1 LDVSFPLLDVPSAL
15 LALQVG
21 LTDQDDIVV
30 LVYQALHKLAIAKPN
45 EVAQVLDQFP
55 QTMMVTGHT
64 HAHTNTTHEKKTHRQ
79 FDGPFDIRCALS
91 LFCVC
96 PFFRVLPQDGI
107 KDQLKKAKSSAAS
120 GSPASAPASAAAPSP
135 SAGGGDLSSGE
146 RARDVLRTAM
156 RCMLAL
162 AAMPTVKQCPQ
173 FVELF
178 QRVLKTALLA
188 RIIEEIKQEGQQ

>member
-1 LDVSFPLLDVPSAL
+1 VSV
-15 LALQVG
+15 
-21 LTDQDDIVV
+21 
-30 LVYQALHKLAIAKPN
+30 
-45 EVAQVLDQFP
+45 
-55 QTMMVTGHT
+55 
-64 HAHTNTTHEKKTHRQ
+64 
-79 FDGPFDIRCALS
+79 
-91 LFCVC
+91 

-107 KDQLKKAKSSAAS
+107 KDQLKKAKSAAAS
-120 GSPASAPASAAAPSP
+120 ASPASAPASAAAPSP
-135 SAGGGDLSSGE
+135 SAGVGELSSGE